1 MAKVQLTLRTNV
13 CAIGFGLV
21 LLVAGSACGQNVIYN
36 GNFERGAYDKL
47 PTGWKHIS
55 WIGGKKFETGKF
67 DVGLSPDVNA
77 GNGKKC
83 LKITG
88 SQISEKGKEMCRAGV
103 QSRPFTWAPDMK
115 YTIRFFYKTDV
126 KKTQQGYAPAYI
138 AIRGNVGAEWSEK
151 WLKDT
156 KGTWQMMTGVFRYV
170 GPREEGS
177 IQLRGYAE
185 GDILFD
191 EIIIEPAGKA
201 LVVEVDGKKYAVEE
215 HEEKHPPAPLSDED
229 RNRGYTVFKR
239 GDPAGIYPT
248 SYPAP
253 GELIQDLKTFATPG
267 EYEPVDFALYPLK
280 DLQQVRVEVSDLA
293 DEKGRVLSKDCIDV
307 RSVKCWIQ
315 AAARSY
321 KVVPELL
328 DKTGPLDL
336 KAKVPQQYWLT
347 FHVPSDTPAGKYKG
361 KITITP
367 ENGPS
372 SEIMLGLR
380 VLPFTLAE
388 TPYKFGCW
396 VDISAMPGPLRE
408 KGRYSWEEIPVRFK
422 DMKEHG
428 MNSMVYDVPDSSFDP
443 KMMGVRGSGKLDM
456 DFSTDNKIVE
466 MYKQAG
472 FRGPI
477 VVEFSKYT
485 TNLSKFL
492 QMNFPN
498 SYYKGGNRGGHCQPP
513 VDKTP
518 PEYIEG
524 YKEGIRQMY
533 RNAKENDW
541 PELIWHVNDEPAYQ
555 GMEVIKTAAAEY
567 RWAKEATPEVRTW
580 CVLKSNDEDLIRL
593 FSPYVDILC
602 NYVSSE
608 EDYLLT
614 TKLLAEGVYK
624 ERWGYIGP
632 GNVETDAYE
641 SGRLDSGFKFKRT
654 GMTGMFFWGYGFMG
668 QGSTIA
674 GPGNHL
680 GAKNGQWDEYIDF
693 PTSRSGASWG
703 SKKIAFSYRSP
714 KDPLEVVPTLAW
726 EGVREGIDDV
736 KYIVTLE
743 GLIAE
748 AKASGSKEARDEA
761 LSAQRMLKDMLAAI
775 PWGVTDIDWATAVPV
790 EPLSNEQMSKYRWQ
804 IALKIMKLSE
814 LLGR

>member
-1 MAKVQLTLRTNV
+1 MKVPDRTVKILAATISVMLLTP
-13 CAIGFGLV
+13 GFALGVNLINN
-21 LLVAGSACGQNVIYN
+21 GS
-36 GNFERGAYDKL
+36 FERGDYDKL
-47 PTGWKHIS
+47 PTGWQHIS
-55 WIGGKKFETGKF
+55 WIGGKRFEEGKF

-77 GNGKKC
+77 GCGKKC

-103 QSRPFTWAPDMK
+103 QSRSFTWAPDMK
-115 YTIRFFYKTDV
+115 YKIRFFYKTDV
-126 KKTQQGYAPAYI
+126 KRLQYGYAPAYI
-138 AIRGNVGAEWSEK
+138 AVRGNVGAEWSEK

-156 KGTWQMMTGVFRYV
+156 KGTWQMMTGVFHHV
-170 GPREEGS
+170 GPREKGS

-185 GDILFD
+185 GDVLFD

-215 HEEKHPPAPLSDED
+215 HEEKHPMAPLSDED

-239 GDPAGIYPT
+239 SAPDGIYPT

-253 GELIQDLKTFATPG
+253 GEKVENIRTFATPG

-280 DLQQVRVEVSDLA
+280 DLKQVRVEVSDLV
-293 DEKGRVLSKDCIDV
+293 DEQGQVLSKDCIDV

-315 AAARSY
+315 KVARGY

-328 DKTGPLDL
+328 DKTNPLDL

-347 FHVPSDTPAGKYKG
+347 FHVPSDAPAGKYKG

-367 ENGPS
+367 ENGQS
-372 SEIMLGLR
+372 SKIMLGLR

-388 TPYKFGCW
+388 TPYNVGSWAC
-396 VDISAMPGPLRE
+396 ISAMPGPLRE
-408 KGRYSWEEIPVRFK
+408 KGRYPWEEISVRFK

-428 MNSMVYDVPDSSFDP
+428 MNCMVWDYLDATFDYR
-443 KMMGVRGSGKLDM
+443 MMGVRGSGKLDM

-477 VVEFSKYT
+477 IVDFSKLVT
-485 TNLSKFL
+485 HLAIFTN
-492 QMNFPN
+492 MDFPS
-498 SYYKGGNRGGHCQPP
+498 SYYRAGNRGSMCQPP

-518 PEYIEG
+518 PEFIEA
-524 YKEGIRQMY
+524 YKESIRQIY

-541 PELIWHVNDEPAYQ
+541 PELIWHINDEPAYQ
-555 GMEVIKTAAAEY
+555 GMEVIKTAAAQY
-567 RWAKEATPEVRTW
+567 RWAKEAVPEVRTW
-580 CVLKSNDEDLIRL
+580 CVLKSNDEDIIRL
-593 FSPYVDILC
+593 FSPYVDILT
-602 NYVSSE
+602 NYISSE

-614 TKLLAEGVYK
+614 KKLLAEGVYK

-632 GNVETDAYE
+632 GNVETNAYE
-641 SGRLDSGFKFKRT
+641 SCRLSSGFKFKRT
-654 GMTGMFFWGYGFMG
+654 DMTGMFFWCYGFMG
-668 QGSTIA
+668 QQDGK
-674 GPGNHL
+674 GGNL
-680 GAKNGQWDEYIDF
+680 GIKNGKWDEYVDI
-693 PTSRSGASWG
+693 PG
-703 SKKIAFSYRSP
+703 KHIAFSYRSP

-743 GLIAE
+743 GLIGQ

-761 LSAQRMLKDMLAAI
+761 LAAERMLKDMLATI
-775 PWGVTDIDWATAVPV
+775 PWGVADIDWWTAAPV
-790 EPLSNEQMSKYRWQ
+790 EPFSNEQMSKYRWQ
-804 IALKIMKLSE
+804 VALEIMKLTE
-814 LLGR
+814 LLCN